1 MWVVSRGLLRDFWK
15 SPGRQDSET
24 PLKTWYDV
32 AKHASWT
39 SHSDVKMAYGVSVDM
54 AYGYHVFDIGG
65 NKYRLICKIDF
76 ARHGVLT
83 LRVCTHAEYDE
94 LCANG
99 GKRLQKLWKG

>member
-1 MWVVSRGLLRDFWK
+1 MRVVSRRLLRDFWET
-15 SPGRQDSET
+15 PGRRDSET

-32 AKHASWT
+32 VIFASWT
-39 SHSDVKMAYGVSVDM
+39 SHNEVKAAYGASVDI
-54 AYGYHVFDIGG
+54 AHGYYVFDIGG

-76 ARHGVLT
+76 TRHGVLT

-99 GKRLQKLWKG
+99 GKRLQKL